1 MAKFISVMNHEL
13 TEEQKKDAIN
23 TFAEVN
29 DMENDFDTIP
39 FPQIDPKSTSK
50 EMDDLVAKYESEIVA
65 KNPSE
70 VLLQGE
76 MIFTRR
82 LTEKLKQHNINV
94 VAARSERVSIETKRP
109 DGTTTKTATFQH
121 RGFLSYF
128 TEEEVKKIKENRIKD
143 KLEKYV
149 NKKNSLIKNDSEFQ
163 KIKTDDIIV
172 SPINDLESFE
182 IVKTLLDNGY
192 ELNKNLFVTL
202 QPWGASWEKLESYIK
217 NDLQNYPSD
226 KIYGV
231 ELIGNIGYN
240 NIDHHSYG
248 DDNRENERSSIEQIA
263 DLVNYKL
270 STIKNLIS
278 QNDKAFIPGMQKYL
292 EENNVGDEADK
303 KDLIKKI
310 RELDRFTQG
319 ISLELESQALES
331 IKNKQVLDSGL
342 WVVDLPH
349 SKCATVTDRCF
360 GDYENMLIVCDD
372 GEFDFYG
379 KGEICKTL
387 NERYSGWCGGDLST
401 SGFWGISGI
410 KKEELAAVK
419 EKTILTINTEI
430 EKIKQKE
437 AMSKAKVD
445 ISQKKE
451 EMKNIKKL
459 LNDKTEVGKEKD
471 KDIDLDLF

>member
-23 TFAEVN
+23 TFAEIN
-29 DMENDFDTIP
+29 DIVDDFDTIP
-39 FPQIDPKSTSK
+39 FPQVDPKSTSK

-82 LTEKLKQHNINV
+82 LAEKLKEHNINV
-94 VAARSERVSIETKRP
+94 VAARSERVSVETKKP

-172 SPINDLESFE
+172 SPINDLE
-182 IVKTLLDNGY
+182 L
-192 ELNKNLFVTL
+192 
-202 QPWGASWEKLESYIK
+202 
-217 NDLQNYPSD
+217 
-226 KIYGV
+226 
-231 ELIGNIGYN
+231 
-240 NIDHHSYG
+240 
-248 DDNRENERSSIEQIA
+248 
-263 DLVNYKL
+263 
-270 STIKNLIS
+270 
-278 QNDKAFIPGMQKYL
+278 
-292 EENNVGDEADK
+292 
-303 KDLIKKI
+303 
-310 RELDRFTQG
+310 
-319 ISLELESQALES
+319 
-331 IKNKQVLDSGL
+331 
-342 WVVDLPH
+342 
-349 SKCATVTDRCF
+349 
-360 GDYENMLIVCDD
+360 
-372 GEFDFYG
+372 
-379 KGEICKTL
+379 
-387 NERYSGWCGGDLST
+387 
-401 SGFWGISGI
+401 
-410 KKEELAAVK
+410 
-419 EKTILTINTEI
+419 

>member
-50 EMDDLVAKYESEIVA
+50 EMDDLVAKYEAEIVA

-143 KLEKYV
+143 KLEK
-149 NKKNSLIKNDSEFQ
+149 
-163 KIKTDDIIV
+163 
-172 SPINDLESFE
+172 
-182 IVKTLLDNGY
+182 
-192 ELNKNLFVTL
+192 
-202 QPWGASWEKLESYIK
+202 
-217 NDLQNYPSD
+217 
-226 KIYGV
+226 
-231 ELIGNIGYN
+231 
-240 NIDHHSYG
+240 
-248 DDNRENERSSIEQIA
+248 
-263 DLVNYKL
+263 
-270 STIKNLIS
+270 
-278 QNDKAFIPGMQKYL
+278 
-292 EENNVGDEADK
+292 
-303 KDLIKKI
+303 
-310 RELDRFTQG
+310 
-319 ISLELESQALES
+319 
-331 IKNKQVLDSGL
+331 
-342 WVVDLPH
+342 
-349 SKCATVTDRCF
+349 
-360 GDYENMLIVCDD
+360 
-372 GEFDFYG
+372 
-379 KGEICKTL
+379 
-387 NERYSGWCGGDLST
+387 
-401 SGFWGISGI
+401 
-410 KKEELAAVK
+410 
-419 EKTILTINTEI
+419 INTEI

-471 KDIDLDLF
+471 KEDIDLDLS